1 MKDKKFTLIELLVV
15 VAIIG
20 ILASLLLPALK
31 KSRDSARRIACLN
44 QEKQIGI
51 AFAMYRGD
59 NNGYYPATPM
69 HSVGS
74 RISWDDMLS
83 GYDGRPT
90 LSDSD
95 MTEQHLLKE
104 GPYNND
110 LYLCPSNV
118 IERDTY
124 SIRSYAVSFDYAPEW
139 DVIGVSGWDDGDS
152 WSVSESQ
159 IVNASD
165 FAVMA
170 EYQNFGNSMGYAD
183 FNVGYFTVNGFA
195 AWYSPTVTSELKSF
209 YVHDTKSYKQNF
221 LYSDGHVEY
230 KSFDQTLGTE
240 ADHFWSASW
249 GVAIENTQWSALY
262 GGK

>member
-20 ILASLLLPALK
+20 ILASLLLPSLK

-44 QEKQIGI
+44 QEKQIGY

-59 NNGYYPATPM
+59 NNGYYPSTPVP
-69 HSVGS
+69 SVGS

-83 GYDGRPT
+83 GYDGRSP
-90 LSDSD
+90 LSDAD
-95 MTEQHLLKE
+95 KERQDINKE
-104 GPYNND
+104 GPYKSD
-110 LYLCPSNV
+110 LYLCPSNIV
-118 IERDTY
+118 ERDTY
-124 SIRSYAVSFDYAPEW
+124 ALRSYAVSWDYFPNF
-139 DVIGVSGWDDGDS
+139 DVIGVSGWADGEG

-159 IVNASD
+159 IVNASN

-170 EYQNFGNSMGYAD
+170 EYQNSGNIMGYAD
-183 FNVGYFTVNGFA
+183 YNVGYFTVNGFA

-230 KSFDQTLGTE
+230 KSFDKTLGTE

-262 GGK
+262 GGN